1 MEFTEITQRIK
12 DSLKQWGVS
21 ANVVV
26 RGKNTLEVRVVQ
38 QDAMSA
44 FTIKPTTPT
53 KRMSVKTHA
62 STVFDKDPP
71 KETKPKVERRNGFNL
86 HLLSHKDAMS
96 SDDLN
101 TLLGLTKGYA
111 FISATRPESKVWET
125 TCREVVW
132 LSTGLFADSHKWDK
146 KWLTKTEAKGGG
158 PSVLR
163 GRFKD
168 VPSVIATLTECL
180 NFVAHAHENGGYWYP
195 PIENGKIPRKSLAS
209 FICSQTKSGTEWSPL
224 CEVLWEMN
232 KNTAIKSSVPKL
244 ALTAAEQILK
254 ESSYLST
261 LPPALMAAYWNG
273 VKKYVD
279 WYYANRDMLMSAV
292 NNRVRLADVGM
303 AVTLVKEW
311 NASASGRAL
320 PAAFIYPGSEK
331 WFRFTQWCKTN
342 RNVSIPDYRQ
352 G

>member
-44 FTIKPTTPT
+44 FAIKPTTPT

-195 PIENGKIPRKSLAS
+195 PIENGKIPRKSLA
-209 FICSQTKSGTEWSPL
+209 
-224 CEVLWEMN
+224 
-232 KNTAIKSSVPKL
+232 
-244 ALTAAEQILK
+244 
-254 ESSYLST
+254 
-261 LPPALMAAYWNG
+261 
-273 VKKYVD
+273 
-279 WYYANRDMLMSAV
+279 
-292 NNRVRLADVGM
+292 
-303 AVTLVKEW
+303 
-311 NASASGRAL
+311 
-320 PAAFIYPGSEK
+320 
-331 WFRFTQWCKTN
+331 
-342 RNVSIPDYRQ
+342 
-352 G
+352 